1 MKILL
6 KRVPTR
12 EIPPHETTSWKIATR
27 KILTWNIPTNFINCL
42 SSFNPSF
49 GQTFTNVKTSALLK
63 HIITKQSFK

>member
-1 MKILL
+1 MKILH

-42 SSFNPSF
+42 SF